1 MQCSLTWMASKVSQF
16 HLLNVFTGAMVD
28 FQVLCVL
35 MEAKGKHLGAL
46 RFRPKKKKESDKD
59 ASPTDKSKDTG
70 DPKEVNIKDDAESGS
85 SQMKSHSA
93 QAKGQ

>member
-1 MQCSLTWMASKVSQF
+1 ME
-16 HLLNVFTGAMVD
+16 N

-46 RFRPKKKKESDKD
+46 SFRPKKKKKEPDKV
-59 ASPTDKSKDTG
+59 ASPTDKSKDTR